1 MTPTVFHARIP
12 PTRNCLPLLLGVG
25 LLAAC
30 GSLPDRHGAHHRDS
44 APSHKVEIARIPN
57 AVPRLE
63 PRSKYGNP
71 ESYVVNNKR
80 YFVMKDSRNYRE
92 RGIASWY
99 GTKFHGRKT
108 STGEPYDMLAMT
120 AAHKTLPL
128 PTYVEVTN
136 LDNGRKVIV
145 RVNDRGPFMDNRIID
160 LSYVAAAKL
169 DLIKHGTGRV
179 EVRAIDP
186 TAHLEKQLDARAS
199 TAPAPTQAAPAAE
212 HFYLQIGAFSERRN
226 AESLR
231 ARLERLSPGRIH
243 VKEAASAAN
252 PLYQVHIGPFYN
264 RHEAARMTREL
275 AAMGL
280 GEPHTITYRNDRKP
294 AARAGVNVSPPAPV
308 LR

>member
-1 MTPTVFHARIP
+1 MRSAFLRSCPFFLIS
-12 PTRNCLPLLLGVG
+12 LLT
-25 LLAAC
+25 AC
-30 GSLPDRHGAHHRDS
+30 GSLPDRHASHHRDS
-44 APSHKVEIARIPN
+44 APSHEVDVARIPN

-71 ESYVVNNKR
+71 ASYVVNNKR
-80 YFVMKDSRNYRE
+80 YHVMKDSKDYRE

-136 LDNGRKVIV
+136 LENGRKVIV

-169 DLIKHGTGRV
+169 GIIKNGTGTV

-186 TAHLEKQLDARAS
+186 TEYLRDQLK
-199 TAPAPTQAAPAAE
+199 TQASDAPSPSPPSLTAG

-231 ARLERLSPGRIH
+231 TRLERLSPGRIH
-243 VKEAASAAN
+243 IKEAAARRQA
-252 PLYQVHIGPFYN
+252 LYQVHIGPFFDLQ
-264 RHEAARMTREL
+264 EADRMTRQL
-275 AAMGL
+275 LAMGL
-280 GEPHTITYRNDRKP
+280 GKPRTITYRSEP
-294 AARAGVNVSPPAPV
+294 AVPAGANAPP
-308 LR
+308 